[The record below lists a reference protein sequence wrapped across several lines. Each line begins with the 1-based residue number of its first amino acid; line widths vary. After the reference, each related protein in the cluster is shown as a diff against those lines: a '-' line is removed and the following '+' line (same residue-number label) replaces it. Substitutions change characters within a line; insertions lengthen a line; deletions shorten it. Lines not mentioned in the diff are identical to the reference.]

1 MSTMY
6 DDNLSSFLRRS
17 MVTLSKSI
25 DSLKDSN
32 VNLTSDEFKVC
43 GGKRKKDDDG
53 SNSCNVKLVNMLKW
67 HRRTLRRIINTDVS
81 LIDIQ
86 RGKSAKKQIEEN
98 SKDAAAY
105 LNDLPDD
112 FNSSD
117 NEDLGLK
124 LFDSDDDSDSESNK
138 SADEESNNASGQEEE
153 DENTS
158 DKNDE
163 EYTKDH
169 FKKDEEEAED
179 DEDDEEASD
188 VCSESE
194 VVD

>member
-1 MSTMY
+1 MY

-25 DSLKDSN
+25 DSLQDSN

-53 SNSCNVKLVNMLKW
+53 SNSCNVKLINMLKW

-117 NEDLGLK
+117 
-124 LFDSDDDSDSESNK
+124 
-138 SADEESNNASGQEEE
+138 
-153 DENTS
+153 
-158 DKNDE
+158 
-163 EYTKDH
+163 H
-169 FKKDEEEAED
+169 
-179 DEDDEEASD
+179 
-188 VCSESE
+188 
-194 VVD
+194 